1 MMFISWLNAGS
12 NMLKMRQARR
22 KRNPRNALVYFKI
35 DKTTSIVPTA
45 KVVQTS
51 DLLKIG
57 QEVTVNWTTQQQ
69 FTGVI
74 KFLSDSNAELLQ
86 KQKQLVL
93 GDDKPYDFS
102 EAVDLSDKL
111 NFILKIGC
119 ANNRDA

>member
-1 MMFISWLNAGS
+1 
-12 NMLKMRQARR
+12 MRQARNPR
-22 KRNPRNALVYFKI
+22 KRNPRNALVYFKV

-74 KFLSDSNAELLQ
+74 KFLPDSNAELLQ
-86 KQKQLVL
+86 KQKDLVL
-93 GDDKPYDFS
+93 GDDKPYDSS
-102 EAVDLSDKL
+102 EAVDDSSKSASLDNGMMGGHL
-111 NFILKIGC
+111 TG
-119 ANNRDA
+119 

>member
-1 MMFISWLNAGS
+1 
-12 NMLKMRQARR
+12 MLKRRQARR
-22 KRNPRNALVYFKI
+22 KRNPRNALVYFKV

-74 KFLSDSNAELLQ
+74 KFLSDSNAELLKNQ
-86 KQKQLVL
+86 KELVL
-93 GDDKPYDFS
+93 GDDKPYDSS
-102 EAVDLSDKL
+102 EAVDDSTKSASVNSLPNTILALGLSR
-111 NFILKIGC
+111 
-119 ANNRDA
+119 NRIR